1 MNYDD
6 ELRMRPTRLNGDV
19 ASPNDYVVIWRDIT
33 VGRILKQP
41 GTPVGKPNWFWGV
54 NLPGQLQPAAHRGI
68 CSDIEECKRRFKV
81 VWSGVRAGLS
91 DDAVD
96 DARRAEERAGERRKW
111 PGADR
116 GDD

>member
-19 ASPNDYVVIWRDIT
+19 AGPNDYVVMWRGIT
-33 VGRILKQP
+33 VGRILQQP

-54 NLPGQLQPAAHRGI
+54 NLPGQPQPTAHRGI

-81 VWSGVRAGLS
+81 VWSGRHQVAPTSLLPHDELAFS
-91 DDAVD
+91 SPIKATSYQ
-96 DARRAEERAGERRKW
+96 
-111 PGADR
+111 
-116 GDD
+116 

>member
-19 ASPNDYVVIWRDIT
+19 AGPNDYVVIWRGIT
-33 VGRILKQP
+33 VGCILQQP
-41 GTPVGKPNWFWGV
+41 GTPIGKPNWFWGV
-54 NLPGQLQPAAHRGI
+54 NLPGQPQPAAHRGI

-91 DDAVD
+91 DDAIAA
-96 DARRAEERAGERRKW
+96 ARRADERAGERPKW
-111 PGADR
+111 PGTNRA
-116 GDD
+116 